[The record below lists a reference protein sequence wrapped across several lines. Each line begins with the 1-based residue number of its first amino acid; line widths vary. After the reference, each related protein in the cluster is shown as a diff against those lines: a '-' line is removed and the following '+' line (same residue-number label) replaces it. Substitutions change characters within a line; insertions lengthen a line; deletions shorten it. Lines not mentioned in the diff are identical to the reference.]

1 MVALAHH
8 AGLHDPPLGS
18 SIEHIIE
25 KPIVTHPEPSS
36 SSRTT
41 EFILGIRDQ
50 APILLGVA
58 PFGIIFGALA
68 IASGIPPLEAQAFS
82 LFIFA
87 GSAQFI
93 AVGLIAEGT
102 GALIVVFTI
111 FVVNLRHMLYSA
123 SMASY
128 FKPLNLKWKFSL
140 SWLLTDE
147 AFAMASTRYR
157 QGPIENAHWY
167 TLGTG
172 LALWVT
178 WQVSTAVGI
187 LLGAG
192 IPKSWNL
199 AFALPLTFLALLA
212 PTLTDRASW
221 AAAITGGIL
230 AVLFAAWPFK
240 LGLFI
245 AAIAGITAGL
255 IVEYRQ
261 GDPEKQVGE
270 AS

>member
-1 MVALAHH
+1 MGDYAVAFAHN
-8 AGLHDPPLGS
+8 AELHDPTLGS

-25 KPIVTHPEPSS
+25 EPVVTHPEPSS

-102 GALIVVFTI
+102 GALIVVLTI
-111 FVVNLRHMLYSA
+111 FIVNLRHMLYSA
-123 SMASY
+123 SMARY

-147 AFAMASTRYR
+147 AFAVASTRYR
-157 QGPIENAHWY
+157 RGPMKNAHWY

-172 LALWVT
+172 LALWGT
-178 WQVSTAVGI
+178 WQVSTAIGI

-199 AFALPLTFLALLA
+199 AFALPLTFL
-212 PTLTDRASW
+212 
-221 AAAITGGIL
+221 
-230 AVLFAAWPFK
+230 
-240 LGLFI
+240 
-245 AAIAGITAGL
+245 
-255 IVEYRQ
+255 
-261 GDPEKQVGE
+261 
-270 AS
+270 

>member
-1 MVALAHH
+1 M
-8 AGLHDPPLGS
+8 
-18 SIEHIIE
+18 
-25 KPIVTHPEPSS
+25 THPEPSS

-102 GALIVVFTI
+102 GALIVILTI

-123 SMASY
+123 SMARY
-128 FKPLNLKWKFSL
+128 FKSLNLKWKFSL

-147 AFAMASTRYR
+147 AYAVASTRYR
-157 QGPIENAHWY
+157 RGPMTNAHWY

-172 LALWVT
+172 LALWGT

-230 AVLFAAWPFK
+230 AVLFAAWPFR

-261 GDPEKQVGE
+261 GDPEEQVGE
-270 AS
+270 TS